1 MIPSDF
7 TSTLLNAHEK
17 RATILIVD
25 DEVVNRILLTR
36 ILKVQH
42 ALVEA
47 DSAKL
52 ALAIL
57 EQQPVDLV
65 LLDIMM
71 PEMNGLEALDVIRK
85 QPETSQ
91 TPVILI
97 SALSRTADIVA
108 GLHLGANDYITKPI
122 DVEVVLARVETQLKL
137 KRMMDL
143 QKRVIAEFE
152 ASQQLKDR
160 LLRIASHDLRSPLMN
175 IHMVETLLRDSL
187 ADDPEAAGLLDML
200 QHTVFYMN
208 GIIEEFLDVAACQ
221 SGRIELQLR
230 DVNAHEIVVRVI
242 NEFGVMAARKDIEF
256 ALGALSGTV
265 YADPSRVIQI
275 LNNLVSNAVKYSP
288 HGTTVTLWTEAGDEF
303 VRFFVADQ
311 GPGIPDNERDR
322 LFTEFGKLSP
332 RPTGDESSTGLGL
345 WIVKHM
351 VMLHGGVVGVDCP
364 DRGGSIFWF
373 DLPLYRGQ

>member
-7 TSTLLNAHEK
+7 TSTLLNAHES

-42 ALVEA
+42 QLVEA
-47 DSAKL
+47 DNAKL

-57 EQQPVDLV
+57 ERQSVDLI

-71 PEMNGLEALDVIRK
+71 PEMNGLEALTIIRK
-85 QPETSQ
+85 LPHTSQ

-97 SALSRTADIVA
+97 SALSQTADIVS

-143 QKRVIAEFE
+143 QRRVIAEFE

-187 ADDPEAAGLLDML
+187 ADDPEAANLLDML
-200 QHTVFYMN
+200 QNTVFYMN

-230 DVNAHEIVVRVI
+230 EVAAHEIVIRVV
-242 NEFGVMAARKDIEF
+242 NEFGVAAGRKDIVF
-256 ALGALSGTV
+256 DLGALPGSV
-265 YADPSRVIQI
+265 YADPSRVAQI
-275 LNNLVSNAVKYSP
+275 LNNLVSNAIKYSP
-288 HGTTVTLWTEAGDEF
+288 RGSTVTLWTEIGDAF
-303 VRFFVADQ
+303 TRFCVADQ
-311 GPGIPDNERDR
+311 GPGIPENERDR

-332 RPTGDESSTGLGL
+332 RPTGNESSTGLGL

-351 VMLHGGVVGVDCP
+351 VLLHNGAVGVDCP
-364 DRGGSIFWF
+364 AGGGSVFWF
-373 DLPLYRGQ
+373 DLPVYRGQ